1 MGLEQQQAVKVWV
14 KANLIAQETGVP
26 LTHRLVESVL
36 GKELPASYRQATRD
50 WQVGQ
55 MGLGGVAEAKEC
67 VATGAP
73 CECGAALRGNLRGNP
88 NEGRG
93 M

>member
-36 GKELPASYRQATRD
+36 GKELPASYRQVHST
-50 WQVGQ
+50 
-55 MGLGGVAEAKEC
+55 
-67 VATGAP
+67 P
-73 CECGAALRGNLRGNP
+73 AA
-88 NEGRG
+88 
-93 M
+93 